1 MENLEDFRYYFADE
15 EEIYAFVTATWKPEH
30 CSTTGR
36 KAFSG
41 VDASRPINAESHMAN
56 TWRKPKPSLHR
67 RTRSKWKDASGI
79 ARLQQAKALA
89 QTAVKFR
96 PSDGP
101 ASEASAMLNVVAV
114 STASA

>member
-1 MENLEDFRYYFADE
+1 MEDSGTGMIKARKRRHRQDE
-15 EEIYAFVTATWKPEH
+15 KRA
-30 CSTTGR
+30 
-36 KAFSG
+36 
-41 VDASRPINAESHMAN
+41 NAESHMAN

-67 RTRSKWKDASGI
+67 KIRSEWKDAIGI
-79 ARLQQAKALA
+79 TRLQQAKALA

-101 ASEASAMLNVVAV
+101 ASEAIAMLNVVAV